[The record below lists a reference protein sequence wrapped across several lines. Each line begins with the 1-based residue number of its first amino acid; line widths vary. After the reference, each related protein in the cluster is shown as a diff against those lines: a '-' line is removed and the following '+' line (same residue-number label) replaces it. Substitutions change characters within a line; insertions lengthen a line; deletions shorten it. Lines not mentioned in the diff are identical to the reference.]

1 VKRWAAFWSILAKD
15 MRTYYLKPPNVSWG
29 LVFPLAW
36 TGMFF
41 VRSGANPSE
50 LRTLLPGVMTLAVLF
65 GTTSLLAV
73 AITFEKKSRSF
84 ERLLLAPLPL
94 SLLMFAKTAGAILF
108 GILNAFV
115 PVLLAAFFISLSGV
129 NWAALLAGVILTA
142 VSSAFLGL
150 LVAVSVAEVFEA
162 QTISNFFRFP
172 MVFLCGLF
180 FPLEKLPAW
189 LLPLS
194 YALPPTYGADAM
206 RQALRVPGTQSQL
219 GEPNWVMSRAGLLP
233 LWLELLILVAFCL
246 ALFVASL
253 RTINRR
259 WIA

>member
-1 VKRWAAFWSILAKD
+1 MKHWGAFASILAKD

-50 LRTLLPGVMTLAVLF
+50 LRSLLPGVMTLAVLF

-84 ERLLLAPLPL
+84 ERLLLAPVPL

-108 GILNAFV
+108 GVLNAFV
-115 PVLLAAFFISLSGV
+115 PVLLAAFFINLSGT
-129 NWAALLAGVILTA
+129 NWPALLAGVILTA

-180 FPLEKLPAW
+180 FPLERLPAW
-189 LLPLS
+189 LRPLS
-194 YALPPTYGADAM
+194 YALPPTYGADIM
-206 RQALRVPGTQSQL
+206 HQAIGRPGF
-219 GEPNWVMSRAGLLP
+219 LP
-233 LWLELLILVAFCL
+233 LWLELLILIAFCL
-246 ALFVASL
+246 VLFVASL

>member
-1 VKRWAAFWSILAKD
+1 MRLLAAFASILAKD

-73 AITFEKKSRSF
+73 AITFERKTRSF
-84 ERLLLAPLPL
+84 ERLLLAPVPL
-94 SLLMFAKTAGAILF
+94 SLLMFAKTAGAIAF
-108 GILNAFV
+108 GVLNAFV
-115 PVLLAAFFISLSGV
+115 PLALAAFITDLSGIA
-129 NWAALLAGVILTA
+129 WPALVAGVVLTS

-150 LVAVSVAEVFEA
+150 LVAVAVAEVFEA
-162 QTISNFFRFP
+162 QTLSNFFRFP
-172 MVFLCGLF
+172 MIFLCGLF
-180 FPLEKLPAW
+180 FPLERLPAW
-189 LLPLS
+189 LRPLS
-194 YALPPTYGADAM
+194 YVLPPTFGADTM
-206 RQALRVPGTQSQL
+206 RQGL
-219 GEPNWVMSRAGLLP
+219 GQTGLLT
-233 LWLELLILVAFCL
+233 LGLEFCILVAFCL
-246 ALFVASL
+246 VLFLASL
-253 RTINRR
+253 WSVNRR

>member
-1 VKRWAAFWSILAKD
+1 VKRWAAFASILAKD

-41 VRSGANPSE
+41 VRSGANPAE

-73 AITFEKKSRSF
+73 AITFERRTRSF
-84 ERLLLAPLPL
+84 ERLLLAPVPL
-94 SLLMFAKTAGAILF
+94 SLLMLAKTAGAILF
-108 GILNAFV
+108 GVLNAFV
-115 PVLLAAFFISLSGV
+115 PVLLAAFFINLSGV
-129 NWAALLAGVILTA
+129 NWPALVAGVILTA

-162 QTISNFFRFP
+162 QTLSNFFRFP
-172 MVFLCGLF
+172 MIFLCGLF
-180 FPLEKLPAW
+180 FPLSRLPVW
-189 LLPLS
+189 LRPLS
-194 YALPPTYGADAM
+194 FALPPTYGADIM
-206 RQALRVPGTQSQL
+206 RQALGTR
-219 GEPNWVMSRAGLLP
+219 GVLP
-233 LWLELLILVAFCL
+233 AELDFIILAAFCL
-246 ALFVASL
+246 APFAASL
-253 RTINRR
+253 HTVNRR

>member
-1 VKRWAAFWSILAKD
+1 MKRWAAFWSILAKD
-15 MRTYYLKPPNVSWG
+15 MRTYYLKPPNISWG

-108 GILNAFV
+108 GVLNAFV
-115 PVLLAAFFISLSGV
+115 PVLLAAFFVSLAGV
-129 NWAALLAGVILTA
+129 NWPALLAGVVLTA

-180 FPLEKLPAW
+180 FPLQKLPAW
-189 LLPLS
+189 LRPFS
-194 YALPPTYGADAM
+194 FALPPTYGADIM
-206 RQALRVPGTQSQL
+206 HQATGRP
-219 GEPNWVMSRAGLLP
+219 GLLP
-233 LWLELLILVAFCL
+233 LWLDLLILAACCL
-246 ALFVASL
+246 GLFLASI

>member
-1 VKRWAAFWSILAKD
+1 
-15 MRTYYLKPPNVSWG
+15 
-29 LVFPLAW
+29 
-36 TGMFF
+36 
-41 VRSGANPSE
+41 
-50 LRTLLPGVMTLAVLF
+50 VLF

-73 AITFEKKSRSF
+73 AITFEKKSSSF

-108 GILNAFV
+108 GVLNAFV

-129 NWAALLAGVILTA
+129 NWPVLLAGVILTA

-189 LLPLS
+189 LHPLS

-206 RQALRVPGTQSQL
+206 RQALGTC
-219 GEPNWVMSRAGLLP
+219 AGLLP
-233 LWLELLILVAFCL
+233 TWLELLILVAFCL
-246 ALFVASL
+246 VLFLASI

>member
-1 VKRWAAFWSILAKD
+1 MKRWVAFRSIIVKD
-15 MRTYYLKPPNVSWG
+15 MRSYYLKPPNVSWG

-41 VRSGANPSE
+41 VRSGADPSE
-50 LRTLLPGVMTLAVLF
+50 LRALLPGVMTLAVLF

-73 AITFEKKSRSF
+73 AITFERKARSL
-84 ERLLLAPLPL
+84 ERLLLAPVPL
-94 SLLMFAKTAGAILF
+94 SLLMFAKTAGAIAF

-115 PVLLAAFFISLSGV
+115 PVALAAFFTS
-129 NWAALLAGVILTA
+129 LAGINWPALVAGVVLTA

-162 QTISNFFRFP
+162 QTLSNFFRFP

-180 FPLEKLPAW
+180 FPLERLPFW
-189 LLPLS
+189 LRPLS
-194 YALPPTYGADAM
+194 YALPPTWGADIM
-206 RQALRVPGTQSQL
+206 HQAVGRPGI
-219 GEPNWVMSRAGLLP
+219 LP
-233 LWLELLILVAFCL
+233 LGLDFLILAAFCL
-246 ALFVASL
+246 ALFMASL
-253 RTINRR
+253 RAINRR

>member
-1 VKRWAAFWSILAKD
+1 MRLWAAFGSILAKD

-73 AITFEKKSRSF
+73 AITFERSNRSL
-84 ERLLLAPLPL
+84 ERLLLAPVPL

-108 GILNAFV
+108 GVLNAFV
-115 PVLLAAFFISLSGV
+115 PVVLAAFFINLSEV
-129 NWAALLAGVILTA
+129 NWPALVAGVILTA

-150 LVAVSVAEVFEA
+150 LVAVSVAQVFEA
-162 QTISNFFRFP
+162 QTLSNFFRFP

-180 FPLEKLPAW
+180 FPLEKLPIW
-189 LLPLS
+189 LRPLS
-194 YALPPTYGADAM
+194 YALPPTYGADIIN
-206 RQALRVPGTQSQL
+206 QATGRP
-219 GEPNWVMSRAGLLP
+219 GLLP

-246 ALFVASL
+246 ALFVASI

>member
-1 VKRWAAFWSILAKD
+1 MRLAAAFWSILAKD
-15 MRTYYLKPPNVSWG
+15 MRTYYLKPPNISWG
-29 LVFPLAW
+29 IVFPLAW

-41 VRSGANPSE
+41 IRSGAQPAE
-50 LRTLLPGVMTLAVLF
+50 LRSLLPGVMTLAILF

-94 SLLMFAKTAGAILF
+94 GLLMLAKTAGAILF
-108 GILNAFV
+108 GVVNAFV
-115 PVLLAAFFISLSGV
+115 PLLLAAFFTGLAGI
-129 NWAALLAGVILTA
+129 NWPALVAGVILIA

-172 MVFLCGLF
+172 MIFLCGLF
-180 FPLEKLPAW
+180 VPLERLPAW
-189 LLPLS
+189 LRPLS
-194 YALPPTYGADAM
+194 YVLPPTWGADILH
-206 RQALRVPGTQSQL
+206 QATGRPGI
-219 GEPNWVMSRAGLLP
+219 LP
-233 LWLELLILVAFCL
+233 LWLELAILGAGCA
-246 ALFVASL
+246 ALFALSL
-253 RTINRR
+253 RTINHR

>member
-1 VKRWAAFWSILAKD
+1 

-29 LVFPLAW
+29 LIFPMAW

-41 VRSGANPSE
+41 VRSGANPTE
-50 LRTLLPGVMTLAVLF
+50 LRSLLPGVMTLAVLF

-73 AITFEKKSRSF
+73 AITFERRTRSF
-84 ERLLLAPLPL
+84 ERLLLAPVPL

-108 GILNAFV
+108 GVLNAFV
-115 PVLLAAFFISLSGV
+115 PLALAAFFTDLSGIA
-129 NWAALLAGVILTA
+129 WPALIAGVVLTA

-162 QTISNFFRFP
+162 QTLSNFFRFP

-180 FPLEKLPAW
+180 FPLERLPAW
-189 LLPLS
+189 LRPLS
-194 YALPPTYGADAM
+194 YALPPTYGADILH
-206 RQALRVPGTQSQL
+206 QAVGRPGI
-219 GEPNWVMSRAGLLP
+219 LP
-233 LWLELLILVAFCL
+233 LWLELLILAGFCL
-246 ALFVASL
+246 ALFLASL
-253 RTINRR
+253 HTINRR

>member
-1 VKRWAAFWSILAKD
+1 VRLWTAFWSILAKD

-29 LVFPLAW
+29 LIFPLAW

-41 VRSGANPSE
+41 VRSGANPAE
-50 LRTLLPGVMTLAVLF
+50 LRSLLPGVMTLAVLF

-73 AITFEKKSRSF
+73 AITFERRTRSF
-84 ERLLLAPLPL
+84 ERLLLAPVPL

-108 GILNAFV
+108 GVLNAFV
-115 PVLLAAFFISLSGV
+115 PLALAAFFTGLSGIA
-129 NWAALLAGVILTA
+129 WPALIAGVVLTA

-162 QTISNFFRFP
+162 QTLSNFFRFP

-180 FPLEKLPAW
+180 FSLERLPAW
-189 LLPLS
+189 LRPLS
-194 YALPPTYGADAM
+194 YALPPTYGADIL
-206 RQALRVPGTQSQL
+206 QQGL
-219 GEPNWVMSRAGLLP
+219 GRAGLLP
-233 LWLELLILVAFCL
+233 LWLELLILAAFCL
-246 ALFVASL
+246 ALFLASL

>member
-1 VKRWAAFWSILAKD
+1 
-15 MRTYYLKPPNVSWG
+15 
-29 LVFPLAW
+29 
-36 TGMFF
+36 MFF